1 MAQGLEALSTMEYP
15 GRVIIIGKSPGGDDV
30 VMYAITGRSPSSQAR
45 RLEIDEENKNV
56 FVKPT
61 DEEILKT
68 GQPELLVYSAIMY
81 GKGIVVGNGKQ
92 TEDIRECMD
101 MEKWPVEVLLDG
113 QRKWDYEPDE
123 PNYTPR
129 ISGCITNRGAALSVT
144 KRAEDGAVIKHYFDI
159 PMIPGKGKMIATY
172 TGINEKPLPSFSGE
186 PIDVEITG
194 ANTDECVEAMYEALG
209 PEEGQ
214 PDFRVVAA
222 SAFVDKDGNV
232 SATVKNR
239 HDL

>member
-1 MAQGLEALSTMEYP
+1 MITGLEKLSKMEYP
-15 GRVIIIGKSPGGDDV
+15 GRIIIIGKSPQGDDV

-45 RLEIDEENKNV
+45 RLEIDKENKKV

-61 DEEILKT
+61 DEETLKT

-81 GKGIVVGNGKQ
+81 DRGMVVGNGKQ
-92 TEDIRECMD
+92 TEDINACMD
-101 MEKWPVEVLLDG
+101 REKEPAEVLLNG

-129 ISGCITNRGAALSVT
+129 ISGCITDKGSALSVI

-172 TGINEKPLPSFSGE
+172 TGVNEKPLPSFSGE
-186 PIDVEITG
+186 PIDVDITSTS
-194 ANTDECVEAMYEALG
+194 ADDCVDTMYEALG
-209 PEEGQ
+209 SQEGQ

-222 SAFVDKDGNV
+222 STFVDKDGNV

>member
-1 MAQGLEALSTMEYP
+1 MTTGFEELRKMEYP
-15 GRVIIIGKSPGGDDV
+15 GRVIIIGKSPQGDDV

-61 DEEILKT
+61 DEETLKT

-81 GKGIVVGNGKQ
+81 DKGMVVGNGKQ
-92 TEDIRECMD
+92 TEDINACMD
-101 MEKWPVEVLLDG
+101 KEKLPVEVLLDG

-159 PMIPGKGKMIATY
+159 PMISGKGKMIATY
-172 TGINEKPLPSFSGE
+172 TGVNEKPLPSFTGE
-186 PIDVEITG
+186 PIDVEITS
-194 ANTDECVEAMYEALG
+194 ANADECVEAMYEMLG
-209 PEEGQ
+209 PQEEQ